1 MQTSRRAFLASGAA
15 PGAARGGCV
24 SQSGSG
30 GTGGGDSA
38 TETPTGLTLRTY
50 DVEGSP
56 GESMVVKPAGE
67 PALLDFFATWCA
79 PCKPQM
85 AELRQIRSEYPD
97 LHMLSITWESD
108 EQAIRDFWREY
119 EGTWP
124 VASDTELRT
133 GEEYG
138 IDNLPTLLLL
148 DGEGT
153 EVWRHVGLSAADT
166 IAEKV
171 EVARG

>member
-1 MQTSRRAFLASGAA
+1 
-15 PGAARGGCV
+15 
-24 SQSGSG
+24 
-30 GTGGGDSA
+30 
-38 TETPTGLTLRTY
+38 
-50 DVEGSP
+50 
-56 GESMVVKPAGE
+56 MVVKPAGE

-97 LHMLSITWESD
+97 LHMLSITWEG
-108 EQAIRDFWREY
+108 ETAAIKDFWREY

-124 VASDTELRT
+124 VASDTELQT

-171 EVARG
+171 EVARE